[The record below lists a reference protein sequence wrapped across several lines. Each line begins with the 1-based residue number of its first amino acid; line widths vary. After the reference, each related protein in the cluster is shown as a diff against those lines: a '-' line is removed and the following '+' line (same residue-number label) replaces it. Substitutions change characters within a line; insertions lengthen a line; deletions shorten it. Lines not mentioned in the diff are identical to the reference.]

1 MSADLDLLLSKVK
14 DLSVEELRTL
24 QATITQ
30 ELSYK
35 TGPVSNGR
43 AAASPQPNRYLQIP
57 GAIRRTREEI
67 EALLATIFSAEEL
80 AAIGKTDFSK
90 LPIGAK
96 SLSEMINEDREDR
109 F

>member
-1 MSADLDLLLSKVK
+1 ML
-14 DLSVEELRTL
+14 
-24 QATITQ
+24 
-30 ELSYK
+30 
-35 TGPVSNGR
+35 
-43 AAASPQPNRYLQIP
+43 
-57 GAIRRTREEI
+57 GARNAGIGNPEYERGQYRTREEI

-96 SLSEMINEDREDR
+96 SLSEMVNEDREDR